1 MGERAG
7 AERERK
13 ESAYYPPHASV
24 TLQRAEKGGGRLAES
39 LPVAPL
45 SLLVPPPSAV
55 LYNQPIFQPFLLY
68 FSIFSPVLF
77 YIISAV
83 YGVYCAVS
91 EAIDGL
97 FYVCLIPLNQ
107 ICH

>member
-55 LYNQPIFQPFLLY
+55 LYNQPIFQSFLLY
-68 FSIFSPVLF
+68 FSIFCFVLF
-77 YIISAV
+77 YYFCRVRRILC
-83 YGVYCAVS
+83 G
-91 EAIDGL
+91 D
-97 FYVCLIPLNQ
+97 
-107 ICH
+107 

>member
-55 LYNQPIFQPFLLY
+55 LFNQPIFQSFLLY
-68 FSIFSPVLF
+68 FIIFSPFFFILF
-77 YIISAV
+77 LPCTAYTV
-83 YGVYCAVS
+83 R
-91 EAIDGL
+91 
-97 FYVCLIPLNQ
+97 
-107 ICH
+107 